1 MDSNRKKLAF
11 KWIRTA
17 ATPPAHPQEIDAG
30 SGTSS
35 RWNMSPYEDSDSV
48 PLSDSPG
55 PDGLGALSL
64 DTPKRKAVE
73 LGESMPSSGKRKLR
87 KLSRRNNEHFKTSE
101 EKHMDESPR
110 QLESTESQQVSSPSP
125 QTFGMKKK
133 EKTPEEVSKAIC
145 RRALIAAIGST
156 STTDIHRTSLSL
168 SSPVRTEAPS
178 PVALDRAV
186 TNFKCSSVK
195 PENKSEDNS
204 TAQEEQWDNSTV
216 QEGQWDNSTVQ
227 EGQWDN
233 RTVQEEQWD
242 NSTVQ
247 EEQWDHRTVQEEQ
260 WDNSTVQE
268 EQWDNSTVQ
277 EEQWDNR
284 TVQEEQWDNSTVQ
297 EQWDNSTVQEER
309 WDNSTA
315 REEHWDNSTVQ
326 EEWWDNSTAREE
338 HWDNSTVRE
347 DQQSSLQMF
356 EDTEGQVEVSRLK
369 TDRRCVVLKGE
380 DSPKIFIAPDPV
392 FVQTTSQDKLFATEN
407 GPEAEDCDLS
417 FPELEYIPDSL
428 SCFMTPQSG
437 SFDSQQW
444 RSPSVSMQGATTSSS
459 TFLYTTETTGSV
471 QAAAEHLE
479 MSFSLPQRTVFVSA
493 KQPHS
498 SNTAPSKASRA
509 ETGSFRS
516 PNIRAHLTDPFALPL
531 HSNRK
536 ALNPHMN
543 SRTSRRR
550 SDVVSSMCHPSH
562 PFTHSGTPKRRLSQ
576 GAEPMWTSYPKQDSQ
591 VGFIDS
597 HCHIDMLYGKL
608 GFCGTFRSFQRKYQS
623 SFPPE
628 FRGCIANFCNP
639 RLMMKEALWEGLL
652 AEDMVWGA
660 FGCHPHFAKYYTSV
674 HERNILMAM
683 QHPKAVAFGE
693 IGLDYSHKNSTDTP
707 KQKEVLERQLR
718 LAVGMKKPLV
728 IHCRDADDDLLEIM
742 KKCVPRDYKIHRHC
756 FTNSYPVIEPF
767 LTEFPNLYVGFTA
780 LITYHKATEARDAVR
795 RIPLDRIVL
804 ETDAPYF
811 LPRQVKKDVCQFSHP
826 GMGIHTLRELSLLKG
841 KDMATVLTA
850 VRNNTSQLYGI

>member
-1 MDSNRKKLAF
+1 MDSNRKKFVF

-17 ATPPAHPQEIDAG
+17 ATPPAHPQERDAG

-133 EKTPEEVSKAIC
+133 ERTPEEVSKAIC

-186 TNFKCSSVK
+186 TNFKCSSIK

-216 QEGQWDNSTVQ
+216 QEGQWDNRMVQ

-233 RTVQEEQWD
+233 RTVQE
-242 NSTVQ
+242 
-247 EEQWDHRTVQEEQ
+247 
-260 WDNSTVQE
+260 
-268 EQWDNSTVQ
+268 
-277 EEQWDNR
+277 
-284 TVQEEQWDNSTVQ
+284 

-315 REEHWDNSTVQ
+315 REEHWDNSTI
-326 EEWWDNSTAREE
+326 
-338 HWDNSTVRE
+338 RE

-356 EDTEGQVEVSRLK
+356 EDTEGQVEDSRLK

-380 DSPKIFIAPDPV
+380 DSPKSFIAPDPV
-392 FVQTTSQDKLFATEN
+392 FVETTSQDKLFATEN
-407 GPEAEDCDLS
+407 GPEAKDCDLS
-417 FPELEYIPDSL
+417 FPELEYIPESP

-444 RSPSVSMQGATTSSS
+444 RSPSVSTQEATTSSS
-459 TFLYTTETTGSV
+459 TFLYTTETTGSA
-471 QAAAEHLE
+471 QAAAEDLE

-493 KQPHS
+493 KQPHP

-509 ETGSFRS
+509 ETGSFHS

-543 SRTSRRR
+543 SRTSSRR
-550 SDVVSSMCHPSH
+550 SDVVSSMRHPSH
-562 PFTHSGTPKRRLSQ
+562 PFTHGGTPKRRLSQ

-608 GFCGTFRSFQRKYQS
+608 GFCGTFKSFQRKYQS

-742 KKCVPRDYKIHRHC
+742 KKCIPRDYKIHRHC

-850 VRNNTSQLYGI
+850 IRNNTSQLYGI

>member
-17 ATPPAHPQEIDAG
+17 ATPPAHPQERDAG

-133 EKTPEEVSKAIC
+133 ERTPEEVSKAIC

-186 TNFKCSSVK
+186 TNFKCSSIK
-195 PENKSEDNS
+195 PENKSDDNS
-204 TAQEEQWDNSTV
+204 TA
-216 QEGQWDNSTVQ
+216 QEGQWDNST
-227 EGQWDN
+227 
-233 RTVQEEQWD
+233 
-242 NSTVQ
+242 
-247 EEQWDHRTVQEEQ
+247 
-260 WDNSTVQE
+260 
-268 EQWDNSTVQ
+268 
-277 EEQWDNR
+277 
-284 TVQEEQWDNSTVQ
+284 
-297 EQWDNSTVQEER
+297 
-309 WDNSTA
+309 
-315 REEHWDNSTVQ
+315 
-326 EEWWDNSTAREE
+326 
-338 HWDNSTVRE
+338 
-347 DQQSSLQMF
+347 SSLQMF

-380 DSPKIFIAPDPV
+380 DSPKSFIAPDPV
-392 FVQTTSQDKLFATEN
+392 FVETTSQDKLFATEN
-407 GPEAEDCDLS
+407 GPEAEDCDFS
-417 FPELEYIPDSL
+417 FPELEYIPESP

-444 RSPSVSMQGATTSSS
+444 RSPSVSTQGATTSSS

-471 QAAAEHLE
+471 QAAAEDLE
-479 MSFSLPQRTVFVSA
+479 VSFSLPQRTVFVSA
-493 KQPHS
+493 KQPHP

-536 ALNPHMN
+536 ALNPHIN

-550 SDVVSSMCHPSH
+550 SDVVSSTRHPSH
-562 PFTHSGTPKRRLSQ
+562 PFTHGGTPKRRLSQ

-608 GFCGTFRSFQRKYQS
+608 GFCGTFKSFQRKYQS

-628 FRGCIANFCNP
+628 FRGCIASFCNP
-639 RLMMKEALWEGLL
+639 RLMMTEALWEGLL

>member
-1 MDSNRKKLAF
+1 MDSNRKTLAF

-17 ATPPAHPQEIDAG
+17 ATPPAHPQERDAG

-35 RWNMSPYEDSDSV
+35 RWNMSSYEDSDSV

-133 EKTPEEVSKAIC
+133 ERTPEEVSKAIC

-186 TNFKCSSVK
+186 TNFKCSSIK

-204 TAQEEQWDNSTV
+204 TAQEEQWDNSM
-216 QEGQWDNSTVQ
+216 
-227 EGQWDN
+227 
-233 RTVQEEQWD
+233 
-242 NSTVQ
+242 
-247 EEQWDHRTVQEEQ
+247 
-260 WDNSTVQE
+260 
-268 EQWDNSTVQ
+268 
-277 EEQWDNR
+277 
-284 TVQEEQWDNSTVQ
+284 
-297 EQWDNSTVQEER
+297 
-309 WDNSTA
+309 
-315 REEHWDNSTVQ
+315 
-326 EEWWDNSTAREE
+326 
-338 HWDNSTVRE
+338 
-347 DQQSSLQMF
+347 SSLQMV

-380 DSPKIFIAPDPV
+380 DSPKSFIAPDPV
-392 FVQTTSQDKLFATEN
+392 FVETTSQDKLFATEN
-407 GPEAEDCDLS
+407 GTEAEDWDLS
-417 FPELEYIPDSL
+417 FPELEYIPDSP

-444 RSPSVSMQGATTSSS
+444 RSPSVSTQGATTSSS

-471 QAAAEHLE
+471 QAAAEDLE
-479 MSFSLPQRTVFVSA
+479 MSFSLPQRPVFVSA
-493 KQPHS
+493 KQPHP
-498 SNTAPSKASRA
+498 SNMAPSKASRA

-543 SRTSRRR
+543 SKTSRRR
-550 SDVVSSMCHPSH
+550 SDVVSSMRHPSH

-742 KKCVPRDYKIHRHC
+742 RKCVPRDYKIHRHC